1 MPNTISAS
9 QSEQLFLGATW
20 ALAHGDAGG
29 FAQVVAELADRCSGT
44 LREELIE
51 LSRQC
56 HVDYEAACER
66 WPGVCERA
74 HAVLS
79 RPPTKA

>member
-1 MPNTISAS
+1 MPTSS
-9 QSEQLFLGATW
+9 STSHRQQLFLGASW

-29 FAQVVAELADRCSGT
+29 FAHVVAELAADCTGS
-44 LREELIE
+44 LQEELLE

-56 HVDYEAACER
+56 HVDYDTAVER

-79 RPPTKA
+79 RPQPAA

>member
-1 MPNTISAS
+1 MPTPRSVS
-9 QSEQLFLGATW
+9 QSQQLFLGATW

-29 FAQVVAELADRCSGT
+29 LAHVVAELAEGCSGA
-44 LREELIE
+44 LRDELLE

-56 HVDYEAACER
+56 HVDYDAAAER
-66 WPGVCERA
+66 WPGVCARA